1 MVSPWAQFAQTSK
14 ASHLICPR
22 SIRWK
27 TFSIWR
33 WNIPRNRTC
42 IPKIAIRVSERSC
55 MFQTIMFDV
64 SNPGGVYLPQ
74 RIERSFLPFYG
85 SSGEQYSRQAFVKKG
100 WSNDLEVVGVFTVQF
115 LSAFPSCSRILKDAP
130 FIIVLSLSFSVPST
144 ILAIVLIC
152 TVIFMPSMWKEM

>member
-1 MVSPWAQFAQTSK
+1 
-14 ASHLICPR
+14 
-22 SIRWK
+22 
-27 TFSIWR
+27 
-33 WNIPRNRTC
+33 
-42 IPKIAIRVSERSC
+42 

-64 SNPGGVYLPQ
+64 SNPGGGVYLPQ

-100 WSNDLEVVGVFTVQF
+100 RSNDLEVVGVVTVQF

-144 ILAIVLIC
+144 ILAILLIC
-152 TVIFMPSMWKEM
+152 TVITTSCDKELQT

>member
-1 MVSPWAQFAQTSK
+1 MVSPWASLPRLQKLVIWFALEASDEKPSPSGDEISPEIEHVYPKLPYEYLKGAACSK
-14 ASHLICPR
+14 PSCLMCQ
-22 SIRWK
+22 IR
-27 TFSIWR
+27 
-33 WNIPRNRTC
+33 
-42 IPKIAIRVSERSC
+42 
-55 MFQTIMFDV
+55 
-64 SNPGGVYLPQ
+64 GGVYLPQ